1 MREQEIISLIELK
14 LFFPSA
20 TRMFHCVFSQVSL
33 CNQRN
38 ANFMFNGSLWI
49 MKESQTHTHKKWAQR
64 DNEQDS
70 SIENERKK
78 NENFMPFFWEIN

>member
-1 MREQEIISLIELK
+1 MDNERV
-14 LFFPSA
+14 
-20 TRMFHCVFSQVSL
+20 T
-33 CNQRN
+33 N
-38 ANFMFNGSLWI
+38 
-49 MKESQTHTHKKWAQR
+49 THKKWAQR